1 MGHSRNF
8 ADRLAS
14 CVERLAESGVA
25 ALGGQATLVQVA
37 RNPRTF
43 CRAQEPWAYL
53 LRMVRNGVEQGA
65 ELWNSMA
72 ASRLILPAEARTLSS
87 AAPTNSLEWTK
98 MFFTNLDTG
107 PMANS

>member
-1 MGHSRNF
+1 
-8 ADRLAS
+8 
-14 CVERLAESGVA
+14 
-25 ALGGQATLVQVA
+25 
-37 RNPRTF
+37 
-43 CRAQEPWAYL
+43 
-53 LRMVRNGVEQGA
+53 MVRNEVEQGA